1 MKIHGQL
8 EKALLENLAS
18 DPTGTGLVLG
28 RVWYNTTSK
37 LYKVYDG
44 TTVQSFVDL
53 DTAQTLSNK
62 IIASPELTGAITFN
76 QTTTPS
82 TPAAGKNKFYYKTD
96 GLLYTLD
103 SAGNEAL
110 VGSGAEGGGAT
121 NLISNGSAESTA
133 VSIFTPYADAAATRP
148 VDGIGG
154 SPTVTTAINTS
165 NVLVKNKD
173 FTLVKPASNC
183 QGQGW
188 AISNIALP
196 LAYRGKSVKA
206 FLDFLVNS
214 GTFVPGTTG
223 NSPTDGDAIVY
234 FYDQTNSKLMEP
246 SNIKFL
252 GSSTTIS
259 DKYEGTVQFDINC
272 TQVRM
277 IIHIASTSAVAWTL
291 QVDNITLSPQVYAY
305 GTPRT
310 DFKLQPTAPVIT
322 GSASGTLVI
331 GTGGGAINQV
341 EVATDGD
348 QVLAKYSLRIGTSGF
363 SDITGA
369 LVFPFPLGYTPT
381 SDVNL
386 YSVVGYGDVTSTL
399 TVNPVA
405 RLTAKKFGTGFILDN
420 SDSSLLGVGG
430 AYATNNNTLSIYIKF
445 TAIGLSSSVRMSDGY
460 DARKL
465 GIKQAG
471 FVASTPANNIIVFPS
486 VEYSD
491 GLTVSGGRV
500 TIPSADLYDIE
511 SYIGS
516 AVNIEYYIWVN
527 GVTRE
532 LLMFTD
538 ASGRAQGSTSLY
550 LKAGDIVD
558 LRPGSATGGMSAYSR
573 FSINRRQGPQ
583 TIAASEKITAQ
594 ATYGAVLALTAGTP
608 IPYATKIFDTH
619 GTITTGA
626 GAKWTAPR
634 AGFATVRISSGS
646 NSTVNYQ
653 LFKNGSIYS
662 ASPYIVATT
671 SAGGVGNGTK
681 IIPVISGDFLQIVP
695 DASSTSQVIGD
706 FEITLD

>member
-1 MKIHGQL
+1 MKIFGQL
-8 EKALLENLAS
+8 EKAQLENLTV
-18 DPTGTGLVLG
+18 DPTGTGLVPG
-28 RVWYNTTSK
+28 VVWYRTDQK
-37 LYKVYDG
+37 LFKVYDG
-44 TTVQSFVDL
+44 TVVQTFVDL
-53 DTAQTLSNK
+53 NTAQTLSNK
-62 IIASPELTGAITFN
+62 ILASPELTGAITFN
-76 QTTTPS
+76 QTTTPT
-82 TPAAGKNKFYYKTD
+82 TPAVGKNKFYYKTD

-133 VSIFTPYADAAATRP
+133 VSIFVPYADTAGTRP

-165 NVLVKNKD
+165 NPLIKNKD
-173 FTLVKPASNC
+173 FTLIKPASNC

-196 LAYRGKSVKA
+196 LAYRGKSIKS
-206 FLDFLVNS
+206 FLEYLVNS

-223 NSPTDGDAIVY
+223 GTPTDGDLIAY

-277 IIHIASTSAVAWTL
+277 ILHIASTSALAWTL
-291 QVDNITLSPQVYAY
+291 QVDNVTLSPQNYVY
-305 GTPRT
+305 GTPVT
-310 DFKLQPTAPVIT
+310 DFGLPIVHTTNVTTNATLTTRTRRVGDSYHVSGNIVFSGANTQAITPTIVLPYVID
-322 GSASGTLVI
+322 GSKIPNSGTVAVGQYSI
-331 GTGGGAINQV
+331 QNAGSGAV
-341 EVATDGD
+341 
-348 QVLAKYSLRIGTSGF
+348 SSG
-363 SDITGA
+363 SM
-369 LVFPFPLGYTPT
+369 
-381 SDVNL
+381 
-386 YSVVGYGDVTSTL
+386 
-399 TVNPVA
+399 VA
-405 RLTAKKFGTGFILDN
+405 RLSSFGGSAVVFEGVSPSTNVPFTIAAGHSFGFE
-420 SDSSLLGVGG
+420 
-430 AYATNNNTLSIYIKF
+430 F
-445 TAIGLSSSVRMSDGY
+445 TVPVVGLSSSAQMSDGY
-460 DARKL
+460 DSRKL

-471 FVASTPANNIIVFPS
+471 FVASTPTNNIIIFPS
-486 VEYSD
+486 VEYAD

-594 ATYGAVLALTAGTP
+594 ATYGAGLALTAGTP
-608 IPYATKIFDTH
+608 IPYATRIFDTH

-634 AGFATVRISSGS
+634 AGFATIRISSGS

-653 LFKNGSIYS
+653 VFKNGSIYS
-662 ASPYIVATT
+662 ASPYLVATT
-671 SAGGVGNGTK
+671 VAGGVGNGTK
-681 IIPVISGDFLQIVP
+681 KIPVISGDFLQIVP
-695 DASSTSQVIGD
+695 DSNSTSQVIGD